1 MTLIL
6 CYGNPDKKLY
16 PQVRRG
22 GYGRVYDTFNVGGKS
37 RQKNCIPVG
46 DDRGMTIFF
55 SPMVVCNKFCITFIS
70 LNQFIMKNNV
80 SPLTFREWELHIRK
94 QCINVEPIKHSE
106 IKSGWRVNWCLY
118 GKILECKK
126 RS

>member
-1 MTLIL
+1 
-6 CYGNPDKKLY
+6 
-16 PQVRRG
+16 
-22 GYGRVYDTFNVGGKS
+22 
-37 RQKNCIPVG
+37 
-46 DDRGMTIFF
+46 
-55 SPMVVCNKFCITFIS
+55 
-70 LNQFIMKNNV
+70 MKNNV
-80 SPLTFREWELHIRK
+80 SPLSFREWELHIRK

>member
-1 MTLIL
+1 MTLSMVLWKSRQKIVSTGEKSRMRKRCMTL
-6 CYGNPDKKLY
+6 SM
-16 PQVRRG
+16 V
-22 GYGRVYDTFNVGGKS
+22 VGKS
-37 RQKNCIPVG
+37 RQKIVS
-46 DDRGMTIFF
+46 RWEKRWLTIFF

-80 SPLTFREWELHIRK
+80 STLSFREWELHIRK

>member
-1 MTLIL
+1 MTLLMVLWKSRQKIVS
-6 CYGNPDKKLY
+6 
-16 PQVRRG
+16 QVRRG
-22 GYGRVYDTFNVGGKS
+22 GYERVYDTFNVGGKS
-37 RQKNCIPVG
+37 RQKIVSTG
-46 DDRGMTIFF
+46 EKRWLTIFF

-80 SPLTFREWELHIRK
+80 STLSFREWELHIRK

>member
-1 MTLIL
+1 MTLML
-6 CYGNPDKKLY
+6 WWGNPDKKL
-16 PQVRRG
+16 
-22 GYGRVYDTFNVGGKS
+22 DTRCEKSRMRKRCMTLSMVVGKS
-37 RQKNCIPVG
+37 RQKIVS
-46 DDRGMTIFF
+46 RWEKRWLTIFF

-80 SPLTFREWELHIRK
+80 STLSFREWELHIRK